1 MKKAYKLRPWT
12 EIVKL
17 HPDVEAGN
25 TAVATY
31 AIDLGAL
38 VTRDPNVPAV
48 YREPDSFFKATHIT
62 RELRRLIQEVF
73 SGLTG
78 GRGDRVLQLR
88 SPFGGGKSHTLA
100 ALYHAVTDPKTLNN
114 IPELTGLPKLGK
126 VAVTVFDGEKF
137 DVISGK
143 DVAKGVR
150 VQTLWGWLAWQIAQ
164 QRNQP
169 QLFELIKMHDEQCIA
184 PGGDVIAKLL
194 DNKPTLLL
202 LDEVLKYLIR
212 AGGKRV
218 GNSTLQVQIAEFLDT
233 LTREVAR
240 TNNSVL
246 VYSLQASGREAFE
259 NIGLLDMLDHLT
271 ARIDAKREPVG
282 GDEVLPVLKK
292 RLLAE
297 VPDLNTAKTVA
308 EAYATVVRGMR
319 IAYADTDAARHQAE
333 DEAEELR
340 RRIENAYPFHPAL
353 IDIMRERW
361 ASIPDFQRTRG
372 ALRFLAVCLYRSK
385 QRDAPHALLGP
396 GEIPIQDV
404 DVRQAFFTEVGQRE
418 PFQPVL
424 EADITGPNAQA
435 KKVDARLQKENP
447 NLARAHPA
455 VRLVTAIL
463 MYSFGG
469 LPKET
474 GKPGETL
481 PPGVTE
487 AELLAST
494 LGPDLERVTA
504 QAILKEIRE
513 SRTSCL
519 FLHFDGARYCFKT
532 TPNVTKLIEDE
543 AQGVDPDKD
552 IKPYVK
558 AALEKRL
565 AGQKSATIWPSA
577 SQEIPDEEPTFLVS
591 YLPPEFCELK
601 QADQDKN
608 ARELLTQ
615 YGNRPRRYRNG
626 LALAIP
632 NKEQLEPL
640 RHSTRYL
647 VAIQRVDQKKRQLGV
662 TRDQEEQ
669 LKERRRTEEAGLESA
684 LRTLYSSLWLLPSA
698 QDQLLEKIE
707 AAGRPLIATTVHERT
722 MELLTQVARKVHG
735 SLAPKRIVEL
745 FRLGE
750 PPEKGRSPR
759 LGVKTKEVLDSF
771 FSSLGFPRL
780 TGADVI
786 SKSIIGGVANSQF
799 AYWGQGE
806 PLLGSDG
813 KYQVPREKI
822 AFGTILREDEID
834 LDKGFIILTEGL
846 PSEGPAPPTPIPT
859 TAPTPIP
866 TPTGPR
872 GALKTSVSYT
882 VEATREELFKAWNAI
897 ANLAEIA
904 GKVSMQI
911 QAESKEGFDPNKIR
925 NAVEEPL
932 EELGL
937 LRKEQQKQENKKQ

>member
-1 MKKAYKLRPWT
+1 
-12 EIVKL
+12 
-17 HPDVEAGN
+17 
-25 TAVATY
+25 
-31 AIDLGAL
+31 LGAL
-38 VTRDPNVPAV
+38 VSGDRNVPAV
-48 YREPDSFFKATHIT
+48 YREPDSFFQATHIT

-73 SGLTG
+73 SGLSG
-78 GRGDRVLQLR
+78 GKGDRVLQLR

-100 ALYHAVTDPKTLNN
+100 ALYHAVTNPKILST
-114 IPELTGLPKLGK
+114 IPELTGLPQLGR
-126 VAVTVFDGEKF
+126 ATVTVFDGEKF
-137 DVISGK
+137 DIIEGK
-143 DVAKGVR
+143 EVAKGVR

-164 QRNQP
+164 QRKQP

-184 PGGDVIAKLL
+184 PGGDVIAKLI

-202 LDEVLKYLIR
+202 LDEVLKYMIR
-212 AGGKRV
+212 AAGKKV
-218 GNSTLQVQIAEFLDT
+218 GSSTVQAQIAEFLDT

-240 TNNSVL
+240 TNNAVL

-259 NIGLLDMLDHLT
+259 NVGLLDMLDHLT

-282 GDEVLPVLKK
+282 GDEILFVLKK
-292 RLLAE
+292 RLLSE
-297 VPDLNTAKTVA
+297 PPDPNTARTVA
-308 EAYATVVRGMR
+308 EAYATVVRAMR
-319 IAYADTDAARHQAE
+319 IAYADTDVARNQAE
-333 DEAEELR
+333 EDAEELR
-340 RRIENAYPFHPAL
+340 RRIESAYPFHPAL

-372 ALRFLAVCLYRSK
+372 ALRFLAVCLHRSK
-385 QRDAPHALLGP
+385 QRDTPYALLGP

-424 EADITGPNAQA
+424 EADITGPNARA
-435 KKVDARLQKENP
+435 KKVDGMLQKENP

-455 VRLVTAIL
+455 TRLVTAIL

-469 LPKET
+469 LPKEA
-474 GKPGETL
+474 GKLGETL

-487 AELLAST
+487 SELLAST
-494 LGPDLERVTA
+494 LSPDLERVTA
-504 QAILKEIRE
+504 QAILKDLRE
-513 SRTSCL
+513 SRSSCL
-519 FLHFDGARYCFKT
+519 FLHYDGARYCFKT
-532 TPNVTKLIEDE
+532 SPNVTKLIEDE
-543 AQGVDPDKD
+543 AQGVDPDRD
-552 IKPYVK
+552 IRPFVR

-565 AGQKSATIWPSA
+565 AGEKSAIIWPSA
-577 SQEIPDEEPTFLVS
+577 SQEIPDEEPVFLVA
-591 YLPPEFCELK
+591 YLPSEFCALK
-601 QADQDKN
+601 QSDQDKN
-608 ARELLTQ
+608 ARELSTQ

-662 TRDQEEQ
+662 TKDQEEQ

-684 LRTLYSSLWLLPSA
+684 MRTLYSSLWLLPSA
-698 QDQLLEKIE
+698 QDQSLEKIE
-707 AAGRPLIATTVHERT
+707 AAGRPLIATAIHERV

-750 PPEKGRSPR
+750 PPEKGRPPQ
-759 LGVKTKEVLDSF
+759 LGVKTEEVLDSF
-771 FSSLGFPRL
+771 FGSLGFPRL

-786 SKSIIGGVANSQF
+786 SKSIVAGVANSQF

-806 PLLGSDG
+806 PLLGPDG
-813 KYQVPREKI
+813 KYQVSRERI
-822 AFGTILREDEID
+822 AFGTVLREDEID
-834 LDKGFIILTEGL
+834 LDKGFIILPEGL
-846 PSEGPAPPTPIPT
+846 PSEGPAQPTPLTSVLSSPPTPIL
-859 TAPTPIP
+859 
-866 TPTGPR
+866 TPTGPKGPLTTR
-872 GALKTSVSYT
+872 VSYT
-882 VEATREELFKAWNAI
+882 VEATREELFKAWGAI

-911 QAESKEGFDPNKIR
+911 QAESKEGFDPNRIR

-932 EELGL
+932 EEMGL
-937 LRKEQQKQENKKQ
+937 LRKEQPKRENKKQ